1 MERYREYPFHV
12 LLVNEQLCA
21 WGSPLAI
28 LQKRK
33 VCTSPAVLPDS
44 TPGSEPVVTGVG
56 PIDGERIDRYRT
68 MAVLTFDDARSV
80 TGSGSRVAGIVTTL
94 LLDLDLSVVERTRLE
109 QVLNEQV
116 MLLTRG
122 DDADALKIGRLA
134 GANAI
139 VIGEVQQWETDRQ
152 QGTNR
157 VSLSWRMVD
166 VETGQLL
173 FNGEGYGSDATGDEP
188 ENVARKTPTAFWL
201 VSGSRQACSAVEES
215 V

>member
-1 MERYREYPFHV
+1 
-12 LLVNEQLCA
+12 
-21 WGSPLAI
+21 
-28 LQKRK
+28 
-33 VCTSPAVLPDS
+33 
-44 TPGSEPVVTGVG
+44 
-56 PIDGERIDRYRT
+56 
-68 MAVLTFDDARSV
+68 
-80 TGSGSRVAGIVTTL
+80 
-94 LLDLDLSVVERTRLE
+94 
-109 QVLNEQV
+109 